1 VKKKWVLIAAIAGSA
16 TVLAAAAVRKAGR
29 RALRGDWPVNLA
41 HRGASARAPENT
53 LEAFRLAVEAGAGGL
68 ELDVHVT
75 RDGEV
80 VVIHDA
86 SVDRTTDGSGAVAEM
101 ELEEIQRLDAGYR
114 FSPDGGRTFPY
125 RGRGA
130 RIPTLT
136 EVYASFPEARV
147 NADIKKAQSGAEEAV
162 LRVIRSAGA
171 EERTL
176 IASTEHAVVR
186 RFRRISRGH
195 IATAASRR
203 EIAAF
208 YVLSR
213 ARLGALARPVYDALQ
228 VPVEHRGIELVTPRF
243 LRAARSTGVRV
254 DVWTIN
260 DAAQMRWLLDLGV
273 SGIMTDHPEVLAALL
288 AGRQ

>member
-1 VKKKWVLIAAIAGSA
+1 MIAAIAGSA
-16 TVLAAAAVRKAGR
+16 TVLAAAAVRKEGT
-29 RALRGDWPVNLA
+29 RALKGDWPVNLA

-75 RDGEV
+75 RDGQV

-86 SVDRTTDGSGAVAEM
+86 TVDRTTDGSGTVAEM

-125 RGRGA
+125 RGRGV

-147 NADIKKAQSGAEEAV
+147 NADIKEAQWGAEEAV
-162 LRVIRSAGA
+162 WRVIRSAGA

-176 IASTEHAVVR
+176 IASTEHPVVR
-186 RFRRISRGH
+186 RFRRISRGR

-228 VPVEHRGIELVTPRF
+228 VPVEHRGIELLTPRF
-243 LRAARSTGVRV
+243 VRAARSAGVRV

-273 SGIMTDHPEVLAALL
+273 SGIMTDRPEVLAALL
-288 AGRQ
+288 AGRR

>member
-16 TVLAAAAVRKAGR
+16 TVLAAAAVRKDGR
-29 RALRGDWPVNLA
+29 QVLRGDWPVNLA

-68 ELDVHVT
+68 ELDVHVS

-101 ELEEIQRLDAGYR
+101 ELEEIRRLDAGYR

-125 RGRGA
+125 RGRGVT
-130 RIPTLT
+130 IPTLA

-213 ARLGALARPVYDALQ
+213 VRLGALARPVYDALQ